1 MDATMTGKNAMK
13 ENPSPREMFI
23 PIGVKLIG
31 IVSLIL
37 VSALAG
43 MTILATSFF
52 SNDVARSVTFN
63 TLDRADLISQKL
75 DAELRTYISAGQLI
89 AASMEGGLV
98 LQGTDSSMTDQLL
111 RQNPMILET
120 WIVGRNG
127 TGFSV
132 QKAALKK
139 ERLEAV
145 GVEAPDGNNVLSHYQ
160 ATIAS
165 CFSGATVLEN
175 VSPDFD
181 YPILALCFPYG
192 MKNDSETESIVVVIF
207 SMDQIFES
215 LKSRELYV
223 SYLVDSRGTLLANI
237 DPLLVIARPSLKDNP
252 IVKDSLAASVENKQ
266 MRYSDEKGRPMLG
279 SYKRFFEGRLTAVS
293 EVREDTAL
301 ANVYAIQKRNLLI
314 TVMIQCGAML
324 FLFFYSKTIT
334 TPVRRLVDAT
344 NLVREGNYSVTISTH
359 NHDEIGRLAHA
370 FTDMSKGLAEREK
383 IKTAFGKFVN
393 KEIAE
398 RVLRDEIQLGG
409 ESRQA
414 AIFFSDIRSFTAIS
428 EKLTPHEIVEFLNA
442 YMTRMVDCVNKT
454 HGVVDKF
461 IGDAIMAVWGAPYSR
476 GNDTENAINCAL
488 MMRNTLAAFNKGRG
502 GARTPIIKIG
512 SGINTGEIIAGQIG
526 SLERMEYTC
535 IGDPV
540 NLASRIESLTKPF
553 QTDILI
559 SQHSYELVKGI
570 FKVEPMKKITVKG
583 KIEPQQVYAVIGR
596 LDDPRCMG
604 GLKELRAFLGWQD
617 VSLDDVDAD
626 AQEEKY
632 EIVK

>member
-1 MDATMTGKNAMK
+1 MTETNERK
-13 ENPSPREMFI
+13 EKTSPREVFI

-75 DAELRTYISAGQLI
+75 DAELRTYVSAGQLI

-98 LQGTDSSMTDQLL
+98 LQGTETSMTDQLL
-111 RQNPMILET
+111 RQNPMFLET
-120 WIVGRNG
+120 WIVARDGS
-127 TGFSV
+127 GFAV
-132 QKAALKK
+132 QKAAVEK
-139 ERLEAV
+139 ERFDAIDV
-145 GVEAPDGNNVLSHYQ
+145 KPPDGNSVLSHYQ
-160 ATIAS
+160 ATISS
-165 CFSGATVLEN
+165 CFSGASLLEN
-175 VSPDFD
+175 ISPDFD
-181 YPILALCFPYG
+181 YPVLALCFPHG
-192 MKNDSETESIVVVIF
+192 MKNDTATESIVVVIF
-207 SMDQIFES
+207 TMDQVLES

-223 SYLVDSRGTLLANI
+223 SSLVDSRGILLANT
-237 DPLLVIARPSLKDNP
+237 DPRMVIARPSLKDNP
-252 IVKDSLAASVENKQ
+252 IVKDSLVATVENKQ
-266 MRYSDEKGRPMLG
+266 MRYSNEKGRPMLG
-279 SYKRFFEGRLTAVS
+279 SYKRFFDGRLTAIS
-293 EVREDTAL
+293 EVFEDTAL
-301 ANVYAIQKRNLLI
+301 ANVYVIQKRNLLI
-314 TVMIQCGAML
+314 TVMIQCVAML
-324 FLFFYSKTIT
+324 LLFFYSKSIT
-334 TPVRRLVDAT
+334 TPVRRLVDGT
-344 NLVREGNYSVTISTH
+344 NLVREGNYSVSLSIP
-359 NHDEIGRLAHA
+359 NHDEIGRLGHA

-428 EKLTPHEIVEFLNA
+428 EKLTPHEVVGFLNA
-442 YMTRMVDCVNKT
+442 YMTLMVDCVNKT

-461 IGDAIMAVWGAPYSR
+461 IGDAIMAVWGAPYSK

-488 MMRNTLAAFNKGRG
+488 MMRKALAVFNKGRG
-502 GARTPIIKIG
+502 GARTPVIKIG

-535 IGDPV
+535 IGDSV

-553 QTDILI
+553 RTDILI
-559 SQHSYELVKGI
+559 SQHSFELVKGI

-583 KIEPQQVYAVIGR
+583 KMEPQQVYAVIGR
-596 LDDPRCMG
+596 LDDPGCLRG
-604 GLKELRAFLGWQD
+604 IKELRVSLGWED
-617 VSLDDVDAD
+617 VSLDEVDAD
-626 AQEEKY
+626 AHEEKY